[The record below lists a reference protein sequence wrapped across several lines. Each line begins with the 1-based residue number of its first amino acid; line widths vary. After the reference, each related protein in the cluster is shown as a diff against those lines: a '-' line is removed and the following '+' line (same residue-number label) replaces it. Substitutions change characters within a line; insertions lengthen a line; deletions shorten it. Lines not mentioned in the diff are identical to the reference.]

1 MKATPMKRPDP
12 HELMPLDG
20 SMFGDLPQAEAEG
33 REQQAAAHML
43 DATVMMVDDD
53 PMMTDVI
60 QTYLED
66 AGYQHFVSINDP
78 LQALDAARSH
88 LPSLIL
94 LDLMMPGMSGFE
106 VLEQLRND
114 EALRYIPVIV
124 LTAASNPATK
134 LKALELGA
142 TEFLAKPVDSSELVL
157 RVRNSLVFKV
167 YQDRLANEDPLTGL
181 TNRRVFVERLQ
192 RALKRAHEGPGEEG
206 RAAPPML
213 AMMQIGLDRFRQVNE
228 TLGHG
233 AGDRLLAAVA
243 RRLHACSR
251 REEAGGEPRTLLP
264 MLSRLGGDEFA
275 LLVPSIA
282 SPAAADRVA
291 RRLLG
296 ELALPF
302 ELDGKELFVTASIG
316 ISVFPEDGD
325 THEQLMAA
333 AGSACTHAKDSGR
346 NNSQFYSAALNNV
359 SLERLALETD
369 LHRAI
374 GRNQLLLH
382 YQPKVDLRSGRVTGA
397 EALLRWQ
404 HPVHGLVPPDR
415 FIPLAEEIGLIVEM
429 GEWVA
434 YRACSQL
441 AEWRARGLGHLKLA
455 INVSRHELAAGGL
468 VNTLATAMACHGVQ
482 PGQLTVE
489 LTESMLMDRMEDTQR
504 QLRALRE
511 MGVELSIDDFGTGY
525 SSFNYLKRFPVH
537 ELKIDRSFIMGM
549 PEDTTDSAI
558 VGAIVALGH
567 SLRMRV
573 VAEGVETEGQ
583 RAVLQALGCDN
594 YQGYLCSKPLPP
606 DAFATRVG
614 EINGERQG

>member
-1 MKATPMKRPDP
+1 MKRHDP
-12 HELMPLDG
+12 HELVPLDG
-20 SMFGDLPQAEAEG
+20 SVFGDLG
-33 REQQAAAHML
+33 SSGTSAADAPGAAPML

-78 LQALDAARSH
+78 LQALDAARTH
-88 LPSLIL
+88 LPSLML

-106 VLEQLRND
+106 ILEQMRRD

-142 TEFLAKPVDSSELVL
+142 TEFLAKPVDASELVL

-181 TNRRVFVERLQ
+181 PNRRVFVDRLK
-192 RALKRAHEGPGEEG
+192 RALKRAEEG
-206 RAAPPML
+206 GQML

-243 RRLHACSR
+243 QRLHGCTR
-251 REEAGGEPRTLLP
+251 RDSAPGEARALTP

-275 LLVPSIA
+275 LLVPRIE
-282 SPAAADRVA
+282 SPGAADRVA
-291 RRLLG
+291 RRMLL
-296 ELALPF
+296 EMARPF
-302 ELDGKELFVTASIG
+302 EVDGKELFVTASIG

-325 THEQLMAA
+325 THEQLMAG

-346 NNSQFYSAALNNV
+346 NNSQFYSAALNTV

-374 GRNQLLLH
+374 ARDQLLLH
-382 YQPKVDLRSGRVTGA
+382 YQPKVDLQTGRVVGA
-397 EALLRWQ
+397 EALVRWL

-415 FIPLAEEIGLIVEM
+415 FIPLAEEMGLIVEI

-434 YRACSQL
+434 FRACGQL
-441 AEWRARGLGHLKLA
+441 AEWRHRGLGHLKVA

-468 VNTLATAMACHGVQ
+468 VNMLATAMACHGVQ
-482 PGQLTVE
+482 PGQLIVE
-489 LTESMLMDRMEDTQR
+489 LTESMLMDRMQDTQR
-504 QLRALRE
+504 QLQALRE

-537 ELKIDRSFIMGM
+537 ELKIDRSFITGM
-549 PEDTTDSAI
+549 PEDTTDVAI

-567 SLRMRV
+567 SLKMRV
-573 VAEGVETEGQ
+573 VAEGVESEGQ
-583 RAVLQALGCDN
+583 RAVLQSLGCDT

-606 DAFATRVG
+606 DAFAVRVG
-614 EINGERQG
+614 EINARY

>member
-1 MKATPMKRPDP
+1 MKRHDP
-12 HELMPLDG
+12 QELMPLDG
-20 SMFGDLPQAEAEG
+20 SMFGDLPQAAVDG

-192 RALKRAHEGPGEEG
+192 RALKRAHEGQAAEG
-206 RAAPPML
+206 RAAPQML

-251 REEAGGEPRTLLP
+251 REEATGELRTMLP

-275 LLVPSIA
+275 LLVPRIA

-296 ELALPF
+296 AMALPF

-374 GRNQLLLH
+374 GRDQLLLH

-441 AEWRARGLGHLKLA
+441 AEWRNRGLGQLKLA

-468 VNTLATAMACHGVQ
+468 VNTLSTAMACHGVQ

-504 QLRALRE
+504 QLKALRE

-537 ELKIDRSFIMGM
+537 ELKIDRSFITGM

-567 SLRMRV
+567 SLRMHV

-583 RAVLQALGCDN
+583 RAVLQALGCDT

-606 DAFATRVG
+606 DAFAARVG
-614 EINGERQG
+614 EINLA